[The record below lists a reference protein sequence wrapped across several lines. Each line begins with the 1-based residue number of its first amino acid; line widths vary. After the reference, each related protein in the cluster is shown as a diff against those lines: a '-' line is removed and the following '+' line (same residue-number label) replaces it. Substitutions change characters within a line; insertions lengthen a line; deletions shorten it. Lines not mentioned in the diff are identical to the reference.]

1 MPAPPFWHQ
10 ELERKRAAGQ
20 FDVFLCHNSSDKPAV
35 KRIAQLLKEASI
47 LPWLDVWELPPGL
60 PWQPLLESQ
69 IGNIKSAAVFIGS
82 TGFGPWQEQEIN
94 AFLRAFVKRKIPV
107 IPVMLPDS
115 PSQPKL
121 PPFLEGMV
129 WVDFRGTDPDP
140 MTMLLWGITGNRPQD

>member
-1 MPAPPFWHQ
+1 MAS
-10 ELERKRAAGQ
+10 R
-20 FDVFLCHNSSDKPAV
+20 
-35 KRIAQLLKEASI
+35 EAY
-47 LPWLDVWELPPGL
+47 
-60 PWQPLLESQ
+60 
-69 IGNIKSAAVFIGS
+69 
-82 TGFGPWQEQEIN
+82 N
-94 AFLRAFVKRKIPV
+94 AFLRAFVKRK